1 MKKQYFS
8 PEMEIVE
15 IKVQQMLAFSGGAGS
30 EDVVVDPDPDN
41 LINDNLVP
49 LLSDDPLWLFL
60 Q

>member
-1 MKKQYFS
+1 
-8 PEMEIVE
+8 MEIVE

-30 EDVVVDPDPDN
+30 DDIVVDPDPDN